1 MNCPFTNL
9 TIFLPRNPHRMGHT
23 ERCVSR
29 FFSDKKKTNNGSALH
44 FASTM
49 LETFPSLLYGIFSF
63 YKVVFRFHHLSAPV
77 CPFIPAVSYHH
88 RRVISPSH
96 GRVTFCRPILVSFLL
111 IMFKQYLVTSIL
123 SFTHYFVFIYH
134 TRTSLFIHPI
144 FTAVWVRC

>member
-1 MNCPFTNL
+1 VNCPFTNL
-9 TIFLPRNPHRMGHT
+9 TIFCRGTPIEKESRRK
-23 ERCVSR
+23 VSA
-29 FFSDKKKTNNGSALH
+29 FFFRKKTNNGSALH

-63 YKVVFRFHHLSAPV
+63 YRLVFRFHHLSAPV
-77 CPFIPAVSYHH
+77 CLFIPAVSYHH

-96 GRVTFCRPILVSFLL
+96 GRVTFFRPILVLVSFPL

-134 TRTSLFIHPI
+134 TRTSLHIHPI
-144 FTAVWVRC
+144 FTAV